1 MSDRVLACDVGT
13 SSLKLAVFDR
23 DGTIT
28 GFAARSYATR
38 APAAGYS
45 EQDPADWLGAL
56 TGSVTELKGL
66 GHLAGVAA
74 IAFTGQMS
82 AVVPVDGSGAP
93 LRPAMIW
100 SDVRA
105 SREAAEI
112 AASVGPDA
120 YFDLSGNPPAAT
132 YPAAK
137 ARWLLRHEPE
147 VLSKTAKILQ
157 PKDFIIAR
165 LTGVMAVDPSDAS
178 CTGFLDISGGHW
190 ALPLVESAGISPR
203 LLPDLA
209 PSTAIVGKIS
219 AAGAAWSGLPEG
231 MPVILGGGDGPT
243 TALGVGAAEEGRIYA
258 CLGTSAWMSR
268 IATRPSADPARRLV
282 TYRHVLPG
290 LFAPTGSTQN
300 CGNVLDWLIRT
311 LGSAGRAGEAMTR
324 ALEEVAPGAQGLL
337 FLPFLHGERTPF
349 WDSEL
354 RGAILGLGY
363 RHRRDHIVRAALEGI
378 AFELRLILDV
388 FREGTDRLGEI
399 AVVGGIAENAA
410 VRQLLA
416 EVLGI
421 PVVPILHGAHATV
434 RGAAMLGALALGIV
448 PSPAAAQRWV
458 AAGERI
464 VPPRQANPRLESAR
478 RRFIAGADAIR
489 PIR

>member
-1 MSDRVLACDVGT
+1 VTDRILACDVGT

-23 DGTIT
+23 DGTIA
-28 GFAARSYATR
+28 GFAARPYATR

-45 EQDPADWLGAL
+45 EQDPADWLSAL
-56 TGSVTELKGL
+56 AGSVAELDGR

-74 IAFTGQMS
+74 VALTGQMS
-82 AVVPVDGSGAP
+82 ALVPVDGSGTP

-112 AASVGPDA
+112 AAAIGTDA

-165 LTGVMAVDPSDAS
+165 LTGAMAIDPSDAS

-190 ALPLVESAGISPR
+190 APALVESAGISPE
-203 LLPDLA
+203 LLPELA
-209 PSTAIVGKIS
+209 PSTAIVGKVS

-231 MPVILGGGDGPT
+231 LPVVLGGGDGPT

-300 CGNVLDWLIRT
+300 CGNVLDWLVRT
-311 LGSAGRAGEAMTR
+311 LGSAERAGEVITR
-324 ALEEVAPGAQGLL
+324 VLEDVAAGADGLL

-349 WDSEL
+349 WDPEL

-363 RHRRDHIVRAALEGI
+363 AHGRDHIVRAALEGI

-388 FREGTDRLGEI
+388 FREGADGFGEI

-410 VRQLLA
+410 VRRLLS
-416 EVLGI
+416 EVLAI
-421 PVVPILHGAHATV
+421 PVVPILQGAHTTV

-448 PSPAAAQRWV
+448 PSPAEARRWV
-458 AAGERI
+458 AAGEKI
-464 VPPRQANPRLESAR
+464 VPPRGTNPRLESAR
-478 RRFIAGADAIR
+478 RRFATAATAIR
-489 PIR
+489 SIR

>member
-1 MSDRVLACDVGT
+1 VTDRILACDVGT

-23 DGTIT
+23 DGTIA
-28 GFAARSYATR
+28 GFAARPYATR

-45 EQDPADWLGAL
+45 EQDPADWLSAL
-56 TGSVTELKGL
+56 AGSVAELDGR

-74 IAFTGQMS
+74 VALTGQMS
-82 AVVPVDGSGAP
+82 ALVPVDGSGTP

-112 AASVGPDA
+112 AAAIGTDA

-147 VLSKTAKILQ
+147 VLTKTAKILQ

-165 LTGVMAVDPSDAS
+165 LTGAMAIDPSDAS

-190 ALPLVESAGISPR
+190 APALVESAGISPE
-203 LLPDLA
+203 LLPELA
-209 PSTAIVGKIS
+209 PSTAIVGKVS

-231 MPVILGGGDGPT
+231 LPVVLGGGDGPT

-300 CGNVLDWLIRT
+300 CGNVLDWLVRT
-311 LGSAGRAGEAMTR
+311 LGSAERAGEVITR
-324 ALEEVAPGAQGLL
+324 VLEDVAAGADGLL

-349 WDSEL
+349 WDPEL

-363 RHRRDHIVRAALEGI
+363 AHGRDHIVRAALEGI

-388 FREGTDRLGEI
+388 FREGADGFGEI

-410 VRQLLA
+410 VRRLLS
-416 EVLGI
+416 EVLAI
-421 PVVPILHGAHATV
+421 PVVPILQGAHTTV

-448 PSPAAAQRWV
+448 PSPAEARRWV
-458 AAGERI
+458 AVGEKI
-464 VPPRQANPRLESAR
+464 VPPRGTNPRLESAR
-478 RRFIAGADAIR
+478 RRFATAATAIR
-489 PIR
+489 SIR

>member
-1 MSDRVLACDVGT
+1 
-13 SSLKLAVFDR
+13 
-23 DGTIT
+23 
-28 GFAARSYATR
+28 
-38 APAAGYS
+38 
-45 EQDPADWLGAL
+45 
-56 TGSVTELKGL
+56 
-66 GHLAGVAA
+66 
-74 IAFTGQMS
+74 
-82 AVVPVDGSGAP
+82 
-93 LRPAMIW
+93 
-100 SDVRA
+100 
-105 SREAAEI
+105 
-112 AASVGPDA
+112 
-120 YFDLSGNPPAAT
+120 
-132 YPAAK
+132 
-137 ARWLLRHEPE
+137 
-147 VLSKTAKILQ
+147 
-157 PKDFIIAR
+157 
-165 LTGVMAVDPSDAS
+165 
-178 CTGFLDISGGHW
+178 
-190 ALPLVESAGISPR
+190 
-203 LLPDLA
+203 
-209 PSTAIVGKIS
+209 
-219 AAGAAWSGLPEG
+219 

-311 LGSAGRAGEAMTR
+311 LGSAARAGEAMTR
-324 ALEEVAPGAQGLL
+324 ALEEVAPGAEGLL

-363 RHRRDHIVRAALEGI
+363 RHRRDHVVRAALEGI

-388 FREGTDRLGEI
+388 FREGTDHLGEI

-410 VRQLLA
+410 VRRLLA

-489 PIR
+489 SIR

>member
-1 MSDRVLACDVGT
+1 VTDRILACDVGT

-23 DGTIT
+23 DGTIA
-28 GFAARSYATR
+28 GFAARPYATR

-45 EQDPADWLGAL
+45 EQDPADWLSGLA
-56 TGSVTELKGL
+56 GSVAELDGR
-66 GHLAGVAA
+66 GHPAGVAA

-82 AVVPVDGSGAP
+82 ALVPVDGSGTP

-112 AASVGPDA
+112 AAAIGTDA

-165 LTGVMAVDPSDAS
+165 LTGAMAIDPSDAS

-190 ALPLVESAGISPR
+190 APALVESAGISPE
-203 LLPDLA
+203 LLPELA
-209 PSTAIVGKIS
+209 PSTAIVGKVS

-231 MPVILGGGDGPT
+231 LPVVLGGGDGPT

-300 CGNVLDWLIRT
+300 CGNVLDWLVRT
-311 LGSAGRAGEAMTR
+311 LGSAERAGEVITR
-324 ALEEVAPGAQGLL
+324 VLEDVAAGADGLL

-349 WDSEL
+349 WDPEL

-363 RHRRDHIVRAALEGI
+363 AHGRDHIVRAALEGI

-388 FREGTDRLGEI
+388 FREGADGFGEI

-410 VRQLLA
+410 VRRLLS
-416 EVLGI
+416 EVLAI
-421 PVVPILHGAHATV
+421 PVVPILQGAHTTV

-448 PSPAAAQRWV
+448 PSPAEARRWV
-458 AAGERI
+458 AVGEKI
-464 VPPRQANPRLESAR
+464 VPPRGTNPRLESAR
-478 RRFIAGADAIR
+478 RRFATAATAIR
-489 PIR
+489 SIR